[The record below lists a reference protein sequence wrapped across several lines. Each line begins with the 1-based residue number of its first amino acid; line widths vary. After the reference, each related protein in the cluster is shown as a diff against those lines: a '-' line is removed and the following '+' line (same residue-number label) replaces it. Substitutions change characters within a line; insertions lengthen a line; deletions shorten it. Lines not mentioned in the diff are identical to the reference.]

1 MNKADMPI
9 YSCLLGMGI
18 SLVWMVI
25 HYLCQTTGILGGSDV
40 SEIAIMSS
48 YLLYI
53 PLYYVVFRL
62 WRQKEIKSVFM
73 GLIVPVLAVLGSA
86 IAILGGLQ
94 NPLFIWYLL
103 ICFAILLIAYF
114 YYGRH
119 KNDIHSV

>member
-9 YSCLLGMGI
+9 HSCLLGMVI

-25 HYLCQTTGILGGSDV
+25 HYICQSTGILGNSDV

-48 YLLYI
+48 YLLYL

-62 WRQKEIKSVFM
+62 WKNKEIKSVFM
-73 GLIVPVLAVLGSA
+73 GLLVPIMAVLGSA

-103 ICFAILLIAYF
+103 ICAAMLLIAF
-114 YYGRH
+114 VYYGKH
-119 KNDIHSV
+119 KDDIHSV